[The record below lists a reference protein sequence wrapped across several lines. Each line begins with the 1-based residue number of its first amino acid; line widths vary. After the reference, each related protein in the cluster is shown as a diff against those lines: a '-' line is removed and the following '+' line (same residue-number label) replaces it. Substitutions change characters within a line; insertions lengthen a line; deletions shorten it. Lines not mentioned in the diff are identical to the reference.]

1 MVAKKESRNDV
12 GELIVGSETM
22 AADGGY
28 FQAGGGK
35 FMFEFCR
42 LVSSDMT
49 ADLIEIIKELL
60 VERNRKNKVTGFF

>member
-1 MVAKKESRNDV
+1 MVAKKESGNSV
-12 GELIVGSETM
+12 GELIFGSETM

-28 FQAGGGK
+28 YQAGGGK

-42 LVSSDMT
+42 LVSSDMA